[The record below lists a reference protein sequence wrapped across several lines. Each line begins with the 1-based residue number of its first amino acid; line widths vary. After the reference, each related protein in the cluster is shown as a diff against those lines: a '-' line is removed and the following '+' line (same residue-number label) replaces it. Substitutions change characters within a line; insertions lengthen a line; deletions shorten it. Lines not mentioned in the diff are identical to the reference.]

1 MSNFKIY
8 NKICLI
14 FKTILKMIKMIFL
27 ANSAIVLNLKTLD
40 PSFCS
45 LNAQGPHK
53 IMFCPHSLINTYKYC
68 AHTGSRYSYFFGKLR
83 SPFAAVVQNNV
94 VCSCLLKKQRKK
106 TPLVS
111 FVCFCSFIMSE
122 TFSKAV
128 LTTDSH
134 GVQDKKTGHALC
146 VWARLA

>member
-8 NKICLI
+8 NKVCLI

-68 AHTGSRYSYFFGKLR
+68 GHTDPDTHISFG
-83 SPFAAVVQNNV
+83 N
-94 VCSCLLKKQRKK
+94 
-106 TPLVS
+106 
-111 FVCFCSFIMSE
+111 
-122 TFSKAV
+122 
-128 LTTDSH
+128 
-134 GVQDKKTGHALC
+134 
-146 VWARLA
+146 